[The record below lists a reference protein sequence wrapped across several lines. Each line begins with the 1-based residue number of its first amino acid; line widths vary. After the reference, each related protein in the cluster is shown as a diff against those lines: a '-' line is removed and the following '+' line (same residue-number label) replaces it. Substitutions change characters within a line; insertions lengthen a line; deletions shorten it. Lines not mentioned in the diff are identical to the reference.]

1 MGFLSFVIQV
11 LSSVTCLYHECIL
24 VLHCNS
30 DLSSFA
36 INSQRAGMGGA
47 DHLNPIRLML
57 CCVHFL
63 CFVQAVTCDL

>member
-1 MGFLSFVIQV
+1 MGVLRFVIQV
-11 LSSVTCLYHECIL
+11 LSSVTCLYHGCIL

-36 INSQRAGMGGA
+36 INSQRAGGEA

-57 CCVHFL
+57 CCVCPSSVFRPSGKL
-63 CFVQAVTCDL
+63 